1 MIFWQPLVVSSLETS
16 LGIDPELVFF
26 NWAEFMRHPYS
37 TERTR
42 IYYDC
47 VSSNQL
53 SGRSKSRTLL
63 MHGGTKSDF
72 YGPAQELSPRD
83 VTLQE
88 PAVLNAEVT
97 VSV

>member
-1 MIFWQPLVVSSLETS
+1 
-16 LGIDPELVFF
+16 
-26 NWAEFMRHPYS
+26 
-37 TERTR
+37 
-42 IYYDC
+42 
-47 VSSNQL
+47 
-53 SGRSKSRTLL
+53 
-63 MHGGTKSDF
+63 MHEGTKSDF